1 MNPRRR
7 DMLVHR
13 SETLGTHDVAECEG
27 IPVTTPICTL
37 LDLAAHLSRRRVER
51 AIDEADRLD
60 LVDPETLRRSLEE
73 VGRRPGARA
82 LRETLDRRTFV
93 LTESDL
99 ERRFLPL
106 ADRAGLGLPQTR
118 QIVCGFRVD
127 FYWSDLRL
135 VVETDGLR
143 RLRDQAL
150 AAAGITCLRFTHAQ
164 IAFEPDHVVA
174 TLAVV
179 AERLRGSPLG

>member
-1 MNPRRR
+1 
-7 DMLVHR
+7 
-13 SETLGTHDVAECEG
+13 VAECEG

-143 RLRDQAL
+143 YHRTPAQQARDRLRDQAL